1 MDHTS
6 SAPERPIVARNDNC
20 MLPVALD
27 VVDSDPSSAVDGD
40 AVVLREIEVRSHDC
54 VRLCVPLSKLMN
66 VP

>member
-1 MDHTS
+1 
-6 SAPERPIVARNDNC
+6 